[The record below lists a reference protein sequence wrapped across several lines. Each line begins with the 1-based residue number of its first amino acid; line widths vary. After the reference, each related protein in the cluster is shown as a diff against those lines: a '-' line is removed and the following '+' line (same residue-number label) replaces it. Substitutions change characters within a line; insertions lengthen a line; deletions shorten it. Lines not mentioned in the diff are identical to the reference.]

1 MTPLSEKD
9 KAELQRKFRA
19 KKVLELCSVMMV
31 SDRVAHDLELLK
43 IYEFLYEDPYFK
55 DIDLDGEGLQ
65 EMIREIQRERVSLG
79 LNELI
84 KKYSAVKDI
93 ETRER
98 AKMYMT
104 KIIPADKFTHDK
116 EIEALKILEDT
127 WKS

>member
-1 MTPLSEKD
+1 
-9 KAELQRKFRA
+9 
-19 KKVLELCSVMMV
+19 
-31 SDRVAHDLELLK
+31 
-43 IYEFLYEDPYFK
+43 
-55 DIDLDGEGLQ
+55 
-65 EMIREIQRERVSLG
+65 MIREIQRERVSLG

>member
-1 MTPLSEKD
+1 
-9 KAELQRKFRA
+9 
-19 KKVLELCSVMMV
+19 MMV